1 VDESPFANHTEIG
14 APRARRVAAHL
25 QRYNYLIG
33 ITLMML
39 VGFGY
44 LMTFLRWYGM
54 GAVGLTMMITC
65 VGMLFAIAVEPFFKE
80 GGVSATH
87 KIPIDLTALIDG
99 DFAVATFLI
108 SFGGLIGKVGPQQL
122 LVLILFETFFYCAN
136 KQLLLI
142 RLLDVADAGGT
153 ISM

>member
-1 VDESPFANHTEIG
+1 
-14 APRARRVAAHL
+14 
-25 QRYNYLIG
+25 
-33 ITLMML
+33 MML

-80 GGVSATH
+80 GGVSSTH

-108 SFGGLIGKVGPQQL
+108 SFGGLIGKVGPAQPCAFQNRGSSVRRAGRAFLQPSDAL
-122 LVLILFETFFYCAN
+122 LGASP
-136 KQLLLI
+136 QPH
-142 RLLDVADAGGT
+142 
-153 ISM
+153 